1 MVMIVV
7 SEWFR
12 FKIFIM
18 TTMFAGTKTSGS
30 KSAAQSKLGKYLDG
44 LGRALSQ

>member
-1 MVMIVV
+1 MVMTVV

-12 FKIFIM
+12 FRFVFI
-18 TTMFAGTKTSGS
+18 TMFAGTKTSGS
-30 KSAAQSKLGKYLDG
+30 KSAAQSKFAKYLDG